1 MAVSE
6 TACFGG
12 LFPRAPADVHLE
24 MRSIQSDNLVTNASS
39 LFREFGGSM
48 MQEFEMTKPFEL
60 GKLKTIWGM
69 KLEFALRTALAALLA
84 AVYAVHPEV
93 QRGEW
98 ENATVFAPVL
108 AIACVSGPSLGATLH
123 HAWEMWQATVI
134 GCLSSM
140 IMNEALRPVRPFA
153 LREAL
158 MLGAFLAT
166 VFFLCSRPWALVQK
180 RVSVGVMLCGT
191 INMSVTHHAKPWWF
205 PWTIGVPC
213 TVGVVAA
220 VIAMCLPRPWLACRE
235 LRTRLAFQAWSER
248 HVLIEQYHAF
258 AGADSMHHAAAA
270 HLISAFRDN
279 QAKMKALLTPASW
292 ELFFYPETTERLGA
306 AVKFFE
312 SQLSA
317 LRMLQSTTA
326 PMTKN
331 TASVT
336 HVKFQCITDRSWH
349 STLKAVA
356 ACVDDVVA
364 AELEERGVQEDKLL
378 RLEKSWSQLEE
389 DTLKAR
395 SRIMYQ
401 GGAQY
406 DESEHRTEHHFEHV
420 NRMTCYFALHEILSV
435 TSACAKFGLKTPK
448 RRSFNLGR
456 CVLHWFSPPSTMVAQ
471 DAFKKVLS
479 LGVLCILAWIPEL
492 REQRPEFIW
501 GFIAASFIFSDY
513 EGSSIST
520 GLGRVIGT
528 LFGGMVGFLALF
540 LLELIEW
547 GELEVLELAAY
558 VVVCVTWTFLC
569 SLSRSSPRHGYTA
582 TVAGF
587 SIYIMVVGRLESF
600 GAKASKDVVF
610 QRTQE
615 QFLGAAIYMVVEMS
629 LWRKSARAQVDD
641 QQVRILQAIKESLSD
656 AAHPH
661 VMTAG
666 QESSSSSALSS
677 DESSTPK
684 MELEAKQVAQAAIAG
699 NAALDAAKQGMVAAN
714 YEPSLWHK
722 PFPLADYSRLLHTEE
737 KALRLTHVLHA
748 ASRAAATDT
757 LDADVPGLVAT
768 YTARAISSLQS
779 AIEQL
784 EDPADQTDP
793 FTTWS
798 VDLGSYLTA
807 HRSDKRALEGNI
819 VHCIEASLKLMDLQ
833 KADASMRRAAER
845 HFQRFKTHQPNS
857 NGSAYCVNA
866 TVFCLLNF
874 TSLMTELADR
884 LRVVQAAEQAV
895 VYV

>member
-1 MAVSE
+1 
-6 TACFGG
+6 
-12 LFPRAPADVHLE
+12 
-24 MRSIQSDNLVTNASS
+24 
-39 LFREFGGSM
+39 
-48 MQEFEMTKPFEL
+48 
-60 GKLKTIWGM
+60 
-69 KLEFALRTALAALLA
+69 
-84 AVYAVHPEV
+84 
-93 QRGEW
+93 
-98 ENATVFAPVL
+98 
-108 AIACVSGPSLGATLH
+108 
-123 HAWEMWQATVI
+123 
-134 GCLSSM
+134 
-140 IMNEALRPVRPFA
+140 
-153 LREAL
+153 
-158 MLGAFLAT
+158 
-166 VFFLCSRPWALVQK
+166 
-180 RVSVGVMLCGT
+180 MLCGT
-191 INMSVTHHAKPWWF
+191 INMSVTQHAKPWWF

-220 VIAMCLPRPWLACRE
+220 VIAMCLPRLWLACRE

-456 CVLHWFSPPSTMVAQ
+456 CILHWFSPPSTMVAQ